1 MSTIGASISGLQAS
15 QQWLDVISNNVS
27 NSQTVAFKEGRLSF
41 SDLISEGLT
50 SASGPN
56 NTANLGGINPS
67 QIGLGVSV
75 GSVQTIM
82 NQGALTT
89 TGNVTDIAINGTGFL
104 TVSKGSQTLYTRAG
118 NLTFDQQGNLVT
130 ADGGQVQGW
139 QDTIT
144 RTAAGG
150 VITTISAPTLDTT
163 NTSAIGNIQIP
174 NNLVLAPAAT
184 TFSDSEG
191 DKTDGVQLKG
201 NLDSN
206 TPVNPAAGQT
216 YPGTAD
222 ATSTFT
228 VYDSLG
234 NAHIMEASFFKVSP
248 PTTGPSTWNYSIN
261 EITGNVAP
269 NAGAYNGVLPLTTN
283 NQISTGQLTF
293 NADGSLDTDSQ
304 VAVAAAPPATPASTA
319 NGTLRQD
326 MPMVN
331 GAVTPFIWSI
341 NVGTTAAQ
349 DPNGIGL
356 RDGLTSDYGNGT
368 TNALGV
374 YTPVQTAYS
383 AFSNGYP
390 EGTLNSLSFNQT
402 GGIDALFSNGQNVEV
417 AKVALTKFD
426 NQDGL
431 TQVGSNYFE
440 TTANSGTGQ
449 IGTAGSNGF
458 GTVQGGA
465 LEASNVDLTVELTN
479 MILAQN
485 MYQANARVIT
495 TEDHILQTLTQLGQ

>member
-1 MSTIGASISGLQAS
+1 MSTIGSSISGLQAS

-27 NSQTVAFKEGRLSF
+27 NSQTVAYKEGRLTF

-50 SASGPN
+50 SASGPD
-56 NTANLGGINPS
+56 NTSNLGGINPG

-89 TGNVTDIAINGTGFL
+89 TGNVTDIAINGAGFL
-104 TVSKGSQTLYTRAG
+104 TVSKGTQTLYTRAG

-150 VITTISAPTLDTT
+150 VITNVSSPTLNTT
-163 NTSAIGNIQIP
+163 NTADISNIQIP
-174 NNLVLAPAAT
+174 NNLVLAPSAT
-184 TFSDSEG
+184 SFQDSPSVK
-191 DKTDGVQLKG
+191 DQGVIMKA

-206 TPVNPAAGQT
+206 TPLNAAASYAAGGV
-216 YPGTAD
+216 PD
-222 ATSTFT
+222 ATASFT

-234 NAHIMEASFFKVSP
+234 NAHQMLMSFFKASAP
-248 PTTGPSTWNYSIN
+248 AGPAPTTWKYEVN
-261 EITGNVAP
+261 EITGNVTP
-269 NAGAYNGVLPLTTN
+269 NAVAWNPATLATANSVG
-283 NQISTGQLTF
+283 TGTLTF
-293 NADGSLDTDSQ
+293 NADGSLLSNGQ
-304 VAVAAAPPATPASTA
+304 GAVAGPPITTA
-319 NGTLRQD
+319 DGNIRETMALT
-326 MPMVN
+326 N
-331 GAVTPFIWSI
+331 GAVTPFNFTI
-341 NVGTTAAQ
+341 NVGTDAVK

-356 RDGLTSDYGNGT
+356 RDGLTSDFGNGT

-383 AFSNGYP
+383 SFADGYP
-390 EGTLNSLSFNQT
+390 EGTLSSLSFNQT
-402 GGIDALFSNGQNVEV
+402 GGIDALFSNGQNVQI

-426 NQDGL
+426 NVDGL
-431 TQVGSNYFE
+431 ERVGSNYFQ
-440 TTANSGTGQ
+440 TTANSGNGQ

-485 MYQANARVIT
+485 MYQANARVVT